1 MHGASYPATIEAYMD
16 LAYGQ
21 HQKEYQVYKVSYQD
35 RVIATNN
42 KDFWLFSVI
51 DRFDSNLKRKI
62 HYSHTRDKSTSL
74 KHALKLAIS
83 WRLMLESCSGGRCHN
98 AIQC

>member
-35 RVIATNN
+35 RVIAANN

-51 DRFDSNLKRKI
+51 D
-62 HYSHTRDKSTSL
+62 
-74 KHALKLAIS
+74 
-83 WRLMLESCSGGRCHN
+83 
-98 AIQC
+98 